1 MEIFFSLPLLKKKK
15 KKCELSSDW
24 WVTILVHTNEVA
36 ALSVFI

>member
-1 MEIFFSLPLLKKKK
+1 MEIFFSLPLLEKK

-24 WVTILVHTNEVA
+24 WVTILVYTNELA